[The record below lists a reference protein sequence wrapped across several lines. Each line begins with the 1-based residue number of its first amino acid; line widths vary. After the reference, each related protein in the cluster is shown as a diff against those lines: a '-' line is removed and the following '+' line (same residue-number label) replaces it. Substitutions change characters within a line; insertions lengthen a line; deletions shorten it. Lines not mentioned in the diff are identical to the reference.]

1 MIGCRE
7 IDDYIQQVRE
17 GEYPVCQDQLRL
29 CDLVEKAFAEED
41 IYVDEEQLRKYLS
54 KEKFFPFKLFPW
66 EKFIFALHNCTY
78 WTESGLL
85 RWPDLL
91 MYLGR
96 GAGKNGYISF
106 ESFCMITPTNGVD
119 SYDVDVFATSEDQA
133 KTSFKDVYDVLE
145 ARSDRMK
152 KFFTWNKEVITNKA
166 TRSWFKFN
174 TASPKTKDGQ
184 RPGMV
189 IFDEYH
195 AYEDYKLVDVA
206 KTGLGK
212 KQYSRTTIATTDGK
226 VRGGPLDDL
235 KDLVTEILQHGMKD
249 NGLLPFMCHLDD
261 RGEVD
266 DPWMWYKANPS
277 LQYFPTLKQTLEKE
291 YVDYKINPTGNA
303 SFMVK
308 RMNMPM
314 TFDKES
320 VADWEKI
327 KACGRALP
335 DLEWC
340 DCVAGIDYA
349 KTTDF
354 VSAGLLFRHKGIY
367 CWMQH
372 TWICK
377 ASLDLPKIKAP
388 LDDWRDA
395 GYITMVDGEEI
406 PPELPAEWLAEQAQ
420 NYNITYLGIDNFRIT
435 LMAKALREAGFDT
448 DRGGANNIRL
458 CKRVTQNRYVPL
470 ITSLF
475 NTGKINWGDDPMM
488 SWYTN
493 NACVET
499 FKDNQYYSKKD
510 PERRKTDGF
519 MAMVAA
525 ICASEDLIDCGEE
538 SSMDDFQV
546 FAF

>member
-7 IDDYIQQVRE
+7 IDDYIEQVRE

-66 EKFIFALHNCTY
+66 EKFVFTLHNCTY
-78 WTESGLL
+78 WKESGLL

-96 GAGKNGYISF
+96 GAGKNGYIAF

-119 SYDVDVFATSEDQA
+119 CYNVDIFATSEDQA
-133 KTSFKDVYDVLE
+133 KTSFDDVYEVLE
-145 ARSDRMK
+145 SRSDRMK
-152 KFFTWNKEVITNKA
+152 KFFTWNKEVIVNKA
-166 TRSWFKFN
+166 TRSKFKFN
-174 TASPKTKDGQ
+174 TSSPKTKDGQ

-212 KQYSRTTIATTDGK
+212 KRYSRSTIATTDGK

-235 KDLVTEILQHGMKD
+235 KDQVTEILQHGMKD

-261 RGEVD
+261 RSEVD

-340 DCVAGIDYA
+340 DCVARGSA
-349 KTTDF
+349 LLRWTFRKSRRRWTTGGMP
-354 VSAGLLFRHKGIY
+354 VTSPWSTEKKYRRSCRQSGLLNRRRTTTS
-367 CWMQH
+367 H
-372 TWICK
+372 TL
-377 ASLDLPKIKAP
+377 AS
-388 LDDWRDA
+388 
-395 GYITMVDGEEI
+395 
-406 PPELPAEWLAEQAQ
+406 
-420 NYNITYLGIDNFRIT
+420 
-435 LMAKALREAGFDT
+435 
-448 DRGGANNIRL
+448 
-458 CKRVTQNRYVPL
+458 
-470 ITSLF
+470 ITS
-475 NTGKINWGDDPMM
+475 
-488 SWYTN
+488 
-493 NACVET
+493 
-499 FKDNQYYSKKD
+499 
-510 PERRKTDGF
+510 
-519 MAMVAA
+519 
-525 ICASEDLIDCGEE
+525 E
-538 SSMDDFQV
+538 SH
-546 FAF
+546 